1 MSDTAVPEQAAGQND
16 VQIAEPKYSDEI
28 DKFRKELIDIA
39 SQTENLAWQHSLK
52 VHYAVEALAKEFPG
66 FTKAQFYVDL
76 AKGHK
81 WAPKTIK
88 KAGNTVKNLWD
99 MALEEVA
106 IQPATGF
113 TQIADIV
120 HSKLDTDTKAALVRE
135 VYKHDKKFPDQPYTV
150 EQVRGLIKDRLPV
163 NEDDPDWL
171 RATDHWEFDDCDPR
185 FGRDGGIGRI
195 PGQAIQNIIR
205 RYGGGGGLRVA
216 SVMCGTGTVL
226 DVCAKDMKQAV
237 VDYRGIDIAE
247 HPSIREVHGD
257 KFILGD
263 VTNGAAWDQFCP
275 PDWPDITVVTPPAF
289 RFTAN
294 ALTSQKTDL
303 GNINQPEEYLA
314 ALEVIIGAAA
324 ARTKYRGLICVF
336 VRQMG
341 AYEDGTPVP
350 NAVRAVTEVLEQVC
364 TEFVAS
370 PVMRVAKQAPL
381 GSDPDKCWVQ
391 PEVFH
396 ILIYRK

>member
-1 MSDTAVPEQAAGQND
+1 MSDTAVPEQASGQTD
-16 VQIAEPKYSDEI
+16 APVAEPKYSDEI
-28 DKFRKELIDIA
+28 EKFRKELIDIA
-39 SQTENLAWQHSLK
+39 SRTETLAWEHAIK
-52 VHYAVEALAKEFPG
+52 VHYAVEQLAKEFAG
-66 FTKAQFYVDL
+66 LTKAQFYVDL
-76 AKGHK
+76 SKGHK
-81 WAPKTIK
+81 WGPRTIK
-88 KAGNTVKNLWD
+88 KAGITVKGLWD
-99 MALEEVA
+99 MGLEEVA
-106 IQPATGF
+106 VQPASGYY
-113 TQIADIV
+113 QIAEII
-120 HSKLDTDTKAALVRE
+120 SCGLDQDGKGALARE
-135 VYKHDKKFPDQPYTV
+135 VYKHDKKHPESPFTV
-150 EQVRGLIKDRLPV
+150 EQVKAMIKERMPV

-171 RATDHWEFDDCDPR
+171 RPTDFWEFDDCDPR

-205 RYGGGGGLRVA
+205 RFGGGGGLRVA

-247 HPSIREVHGD
+247 HPSIREAHGD
-257 KFILGD
+257 KFVLGD
-263 VTNGAAWDQFCP
+263 VTNGAAWDAFCP
-275 PDWPDITVVTPPAF
+275 PDWPDIMIVTPPAF

-314 ALEVIIGAAA
+314 ALEVVLGMAA
-324 ARTKYRGLICVF
+324 ARTKYRGLIAVF
-336 VRQMG
+336 VRHMG

-370 PVMRVAKQAPL
+370 PVMRVVKQAPP
-381 GSDPDKCWVQ
+381 GSEPDKNWVQ

-396 ILIYRK
+396 VLIYRK